1 MLPQYTKNPKSSKD
15 NYRPVSVFSN
25 VSKVSE
31 RYLYDQILSHFEKI
45 LSPYQCGF
53 RKGFKAQHC
62 LIALIEKRIKGVDSD
77 EAFGAL
83 MNDLSKAFDCLSQEL
98 LIAKLD
104 AYSFDKK
111 NC

>member
-25 VSKVSE
+25 VSRVSK
-31 RYLYDQILSHFEKI
+31 RYLYDQRLSHFEKV

-53 RKGFKAQHC
+53 RKGFKVQHC
-62 LIALIEKRIKGVDSD
+62 LIALIEIWIKIVDSD
-77 EAFGAL
+77 ESFGTL
-83 MNDLSKAFDCLSQEL
+83 MNDLSKAFDCLSEEL

-111 NC
+111 NR